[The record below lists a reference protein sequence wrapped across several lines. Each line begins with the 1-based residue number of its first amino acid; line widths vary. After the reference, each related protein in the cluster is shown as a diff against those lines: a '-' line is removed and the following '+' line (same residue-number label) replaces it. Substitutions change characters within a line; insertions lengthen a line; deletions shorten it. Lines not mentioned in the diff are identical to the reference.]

1 MNTNLEIEL
10 LLDDINEYTNSVL
23 LYLNNPNSNID
34 LKEIIMYLS
43 SIDEIIA
50 TIKKISLER
59 INNETNN

>member
-23 LYLNNPNSNID
+23 SYLNNPNSNID

-50 TIKKISLER
+50 TIKKILLER
-59 INNETNN
+59 IK

>member
-1 MNTNLEIEL
+1 MNINLEIEL

-50 TIKKISLER
+50 TIKKYYYER
-59 INNETNN
+59 IK

>member
-10 LLDDINEYTNSVL
+10 LLDDIKEYTNSVL

-50 TIKKISLER
+50 TIKKILLER
-59 INNETNN
+59 IK

>member
-1 MNTNLEIEL
+1 MNKNLEIEL

-23 LYLNNPNSNID
+23 SYLNNPNSNID

-50 TIKKISLER
+50 TIKKYYYER
-59 INNETNN
+59 IK

>member
-1 MNTNLEIEL
+1 MNINLEIEL

-50 TIKKISLER
+50 TIKKILLER
-59 INNETNN
+59 IK

>member
-10 LLDDINEYTNSVL
+10 LLDDINEYTNSVF

-50 TIKKISLER
+50 TIKKILLER
-59 INNETNN
+59 IK

>member
-10 LLDDINEYTNSVL
+10 LLDDINEYTNSAL

-50 TIKKISLER
+50 TIKKILLER
-59 INNETNN
+59 IK

>member
-1 MNTNLEIEL
+1 MNINLEIEL

-50 TIKKISLER
+50 TIKKILL
-59 INNETNN
+59 